1 MKCLFMMVPLAL
13 GAAACADELDHGYD
27 DGSET
32 PDAGDTTPS
41 RVTNTENADGT
52 TTTRVDASA
61 EAVWV
66 YLDLEAKEEVE
77 ATSTSWDL
85 AFQRTKIMV
94 DGGVSGSGNV
104 AVAILDGVA
113 FDGMAAAP
121 AGGYVTDEADGDD
134 MNTDPDLAFL
144 RDMGWYS
151 YNPMTHVITPR
162 ERVYV
167 VRTVEGAYVKVQL
180 TDYYDQ
186 AGTSG
191 FPTFRWASINPPA
204 P

>member
-1 MKCLFMMVPLAL
+1 MKSMLLMMVPLAL
-13 GAAACADELDHGYD
+13 GAAACADDLDHDHD
-27 DGSET
+27 D
-32 PDAGDTTPS
+32 PDAGDTVPS
-41 RVTNTENADGT
+41 RVTNTANADGT
-52 TTTRVDASA
+52 TTTRVDASG

-66 YLDLEAKEEVE
+66 YLDLESKAEVE
-77 ATSTSWDL
+77 ATATSWDL

-104 AVAILDGVA
+104 AVAIVDGVD
-113 FDGMAAAP
+113 FGGMAVAP
-121 AGGYVTDEADGDD
+121 GDGYVTDEADGAD

-167 VRTVEGAYVKVQL
+167 VRSVEGAYLKVQMIN
-180 TDYYDQ
+180 YYDD
-186 AGTSG
+186 AGTAG
-191 FPTFRWASINPPA
+191 FPTFRWAAIRPPT